1 MVVEA
6 RPREQMQ
13 SANVVGVKMRNDNVT
28 YLGGVDSGREE
39 LGVGTVDLG
48 DRCDPSIEFVRPI
61 TGCLGEAPAIAGV
74 HEDPSFPGVPAG
86 EKDGMKLGAP
96 P

>member
-1 MVVEA
+1 MVVQA

-13 SANVVGVKMRNDNVT
+13 SANVVRVKMRNNNVI

-39 LGVGTVDLG
+39 LDLRTVDLG
-48 DRCDPSIEFVRPI
+48 DRRDPAIKSVRPM

-74 HEDPSFPGVPAG
+74 HEDPSFPGVPEG
-86 EKDGMKLGAP
+86 
-96 P
+96 